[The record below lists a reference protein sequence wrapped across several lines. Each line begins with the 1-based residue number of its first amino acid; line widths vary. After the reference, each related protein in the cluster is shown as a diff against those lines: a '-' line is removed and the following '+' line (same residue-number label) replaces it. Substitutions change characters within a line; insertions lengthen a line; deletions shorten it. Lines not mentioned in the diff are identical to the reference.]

1 MRGVISMHSEMD
13 SEIVVIEVRHHR
25 AHMWQQPPLRQLAE
39 DLEAHGA
46 YRRIGVIEARHNG
59 VRVLR
64 QLALLQKPKGGE
76 GSQHACTPEA
86 RGRGG

>member
-1 MRGVISMHSEMD
+1 
-13 SEIVVIEVRHHR
+13 
-25 AHMWQQPPLRQLAE
+25 
-39 DLEAHGA
+39 
-46 YRRIGVIEARHNG
+46 